1 MVDRCAC
8 LDPAALNNEIKSM
21 IPDFENKVL
30 NDEMSS
36 FIAAY
41 KLLNTYYDE
50 VKKGDD

>member
-1 MVDRCAC
+1 
-8 LDPAALNNEIKSM
+8 
-21 IPDFENKVL
+21 L

-50 VKKGDD
+50 VKKEKK